1 MTTSF
6 TAFASNDFGAGDLR
20 AEKTLVLGL
29 NLLSN
34 EIVEDRQNRITAVR
48 DSPVAMII
56 LMETI
61 IY

>member
-1 MTTSF
+1 MI
-6 TAFASNDFGAGDLR
+6 FGAEDLR
-20 AEKTLVLGL
+20 AEKPLVLDL

-34 EIVEDRQNRITAVR
+34 EIVEDRQNRIPAVR
-48 DSPVAMII
+48 GSTLNMII